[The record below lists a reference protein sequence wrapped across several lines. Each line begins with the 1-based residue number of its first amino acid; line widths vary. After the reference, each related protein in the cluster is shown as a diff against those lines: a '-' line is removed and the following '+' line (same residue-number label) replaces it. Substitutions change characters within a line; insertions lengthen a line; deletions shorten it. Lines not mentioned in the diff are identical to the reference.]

1 LEASPDRPHH
11 DLPAR
16 RPLQPVDPINVTT
29 PPDAGPE
36 VNAVRTDPR
45 TLDARLDARLYA
57 SSAPALLAVNDLGQ
71 VIAGLQAWIMGLLAG
86 LATLF
91 LVIGG
96 LRYVLAAG
104 DPSEI
109 DRAKAAL
116 KSAAVGYALAV
127 LAPVLMTALREI
139 LGV

>member
-1 LEASPDRPHH
+1 
-11 DLPAR
+11 
-16 RPLQPVDPINVTT
+16 
-29 PPDAGPE
+29 
-36 VNAVRTDPR
+36 VRTDPMSVAAGPR
-45 TLDARLDARLYA
+45 ALAA
-57 SSAPALLAVNDLGQ
+57 APPVVVAVNDLGQ
-71 VIAGLQAWIMGLLAG
+71 VIAGLQAWVMGLLAAV
-86 LATLF
+86 ATLF

-109 DRAKAAL
+109 ERAKGAL

-127 LAPVLMTALREI
+127 LAPVLMAALRGI

>member
-1 LEASPDRPHH
+1 
-11 DLPAR
+11 
-16 RPLQPVDPINVTT
+16 
-29 PPDAGPE
+29 
-36 VNAVRTDPR
+36 VRTDPR
-45 TLDARLDARLYA
+45 TLNARLNARLDAGLYA
-57 SSAPALLAVNDLGQ
+57 SPAPPALSVLAVNDLGQ
-71 VIAGLQAWIMGLLAG
+71 VIAGLQGWIMGLLAG

-109 DRAKAAL
+109 ERAKAAL

-127 LAPVLMTALREI
+127 LAPVLMTALRQI